1 MNPEGVTVNIS
12 VKTIIQGLLLIA
24 LAGLL
29 YFLRDL
35 VLIILTAVVLASAIE
50 PAVAWFMKYRVP
62 RILGV
67 ILVYTITLLILFGI
81 VFFFIPPVLD
91 EALNFVTSLPEVID
105 ALQLSEPL
113 ESSTFF
119 AKTETIAQSLSV
131 LDVLSG
137 ARDTLSNFTGGFIA
151 TVSGVFGGVA
161 SFLLI
166 LVFSFYFAVQE
177 TGVDD
182 FLRIVSPLKHQNYI
196 LGLWKR
202 SQIKIGRWMQGQ
214 LLLAVIVG
222 VLVYLGLSI
231 FGVRYALLLAIIAAV
246 FELIPVFGSV
256 LSAIPGVAI
265 AFADGGVTLGFI
277 VVGLYLVIQQFESNL
292 IYPLVVTKVV
302 GVPPLLVI
310 LSLIIGVE
318 LAGFLGVILS
328 VPVAAVIQEFV
339 SDIER
344 DRKVRVREEKR

>member
-1 MNPEGVTVNIS
+1 MNSENVTVNIS
-12 VKTIIQGLLLIA
+12 LKTIIQGLLLVG
-24 LAGLL
+24 LAALL
-29 YFLRDL
+29 YVLRDL
-35 VLIILTAVVLASAIE
+35 VLIILTAIVLASAIE
-50 PAVAWFMKYRVP
+50 PAVAWFMRYGIPRV
-62 RILGV
+62 LGV
-67 ILVYTITLLILFGI
+67 ILVYLITLVILFGI

-91 EALNFVTSLPEVID
+91 EAANFITSLPEVIN
-105 ALQLSEPL
+105 ALELSEPL
-113 ESSTFF
+113 QSSAFF
-119 AKTETIAQSLSV
+119 TKTETIAKSLSV
-131 LDVLSG
+131 LDVISG
-137 ARDTLSNFTGGFIA
+137 ARETLSNFTGGFIA
-151 TVSGVFGGVA
+151 TISGVFGGIA

-182 FLRIVSPLKHQNYI
+182 FLRIVSPMKHQQYI

-214 LLLAVIVG
+214 LLLALIVG
-222 VLVYLGLSI
+222 VLVYLGLTI
-231 FGVRYALLLAIIAAV
+231 FGIRYSLLLAIIAAV
-246 FELIPVFGSV
+246 FELIPVFGSI

-265 AFADGGVTLGFI
+265 AFIDGGVTLGLLVI
-277 VVGLYLVIQQFESNL
+277 GLYVVIQQFESNL

-310 LSLIIGVE
+310 LSLIVGVE

-339 SDIER
+339 ADIER
-344 DRKVRVREEKR
+344 GRRLKTAERS